1 MTVQTPRLIAVSAAR
16 YLKRN
21 GGQYEVELSP
31 TQRTNVSTLLAAIGD
46 FEGCRYVTRCIEDR
60 RFAIMR
66 VEC

>member
-1 MTVQTPRLIAVSAAR
+1 MNNQTPRVIAVSAAK

-21 GGQYEVELSP
+21 GGQYEVELTP
-31 TQRTNVSTLLAAIGD
+31 TQRNNVSTLLAAIGD
-46 FEGCRYVTRCIEDR
+46 FEGYRYVTRCISGR